1 MVTSFFYSLLP
12 YSLERWLLS
21 FEIYPGLEGDDG
33 LLDGS
38 LGGFDMFDYFDH
50 SDDDEVDDYYED
62 DNEEDLGDPTIELR
76 KISNSTVA
84 AAEPLQV
91 ISP

>member
-1 MVTSFFYSLLP
+1 M
-12 YSLERWLLS
+12 
-21 FEIYPGLEGDDG
+21 
-33 LLDGS
+33 LDGS
-38 LGGFDMFDYFDH
+38 LGGGFDMFDYFDH
-50 SDDDEVDDYYED
+50 SDDEVDDYYED

-91 ISP
+91 LNITLVALKNSAN